1 MILGVQRKDR
11 AMEEKGKS
19 FSARLARWTAELVL
33 VFIGVYCAF
42 WLSNFQQHQQEA
54 KRRDQILAALEEKV
68 SEELESVRSQGVR
81 QKQDT
86 AEFQRALDAG
96 EMPPLRAL
104 AYAPDYSPTDV
115 ATLLQAGGVELLS
128 AKTLIAL
135 RESESLLRGSLSR
148 LLHYEKLSDE
158 LIAPNLE
165 REAAFFYDPATKKL
179 RKRFEQYP
187 DALQAIATFLHDL
200 EKTQTN
206 LLMQIQAE
214 RQRH

>member
-1 MILGVQRKDR
+1 MTLPYSKIG
-11 AMEEKGKS
+11 
-19 FSARLARWTAELVL
+19 RWVAELVL
-33 VFIGVYCAF
+33 VFIGVYGAF
-42 WLSNFQQHQQEA
+42 WLNNFQQHQQEA
-54 KRRDQILAALEEKV
+54 KRRDQILAALEQKV
-68 SEELESVRSQGVR
+68 SEELESVRSQGAK

-96 EMPPLRAL
+96 DMPPLRAL

-179 RKRFEQYP
+179 RKQFEFYTR
-187 DALQAIATFLHDL
+187 AAATAEAYFRDM
-200 EKTQTN
+200 EKVQQQ
-206 LLMQIQAE
+206 LLDQIQAE
-214 RQRH
+214 RHHL

>member
-1 MILGVQRKDR
+1 MAVPYSKIG
-11 AMEEKGKS
+11 
-19 FSARLARWTAELVL
+19 RWLAELLL
-33 VFIGVYCAF
+33 VFVGVYGAF

-54 KRRDQILAALEEKV
+54 KRRDQILAALEQKV
-68 SEELESVRSQGVR
+68 SEELESVRSQGAK
-81 QKQDT
+81 QKQAT

-179 RKRFEQYP
+179 RKQFEFYTR
-187 DALQAIATFLHDL
+187 AAATAEAYFRDM
-200 EKTQTN
+200 ERIQQR
-206 LLMQIQAE
+206 LLDQIQDE
-214 RQRH
+214 RHRR

>member
-1 MILGVQRKDR
+1 
-11 AMEEKGKS
+11 MEEKGKA
-19 FSARLARWTAELVL
+19 FSARLARWAAELVL
-33 VFIGVYCAF
+33 VFIGVYGAF
-42 WLSNFQQHQQEA
+42 WLNNFQQHQQEA

-68 SEELESVRSQGVR
+68 SEELESVRSQGAK
-81 QKQDT
+81 QKQNT
-86 AEFQRALDAG
+86 AEFQRAVDAG

-179 RKRFEQYP
+179 RKQFEFYIR
-187 DALQAIATFLHDL
+187 AAATAEAYFRDM
-200 EKTQTN
+200 EKIQQQ
-206 LLMQIQAE
+206 LLDQIQAE
-214 RQRH
+214 RHRR